1 MLEFTFALLLIMRSD
16 IDMFKNRKCAL
27 LCTLITFNVLSVQSI
42 CTTELQV
49 FADELADLNNNVK
62 EASQITVKH
71 NKDVLLNL
79 PFEDKGD
86 FTDAQKGFIAPIPNS
101 GLIKNK
107 EGKPVWDLARFNF
120 ANSENVPDSVNP
132 SLWRQMQLLNYNGLF
147 KVVDRLYQVRG
158 ADLANM
164 TIVEGSKGLI
174 VIDPLMSAE
183 TSKAAMD
190 LYFQHRPKKDIV
202 AVIYSHSHIDHYAGV
217 KGVISEE
224 EVASGKVKIVAP
236 EGLTN
241 AVLSE
246 NVMLGNAMSRRSVYQ
261 YGSLLTP
268 GPKGTVGTG
277 LGIAVPVG
285 GTITFIP
292 PTHSITKTGQEMELG
307 GEKFVFQ
314 LTPGTEAPTE
324 MHFYIPAIKA
334 LSTAEN
340 GCHNMHNIYTL
351 RGAKIRDAYAWSK
364 ALNKSLD
371 LWGDDAV
378 VLYGMHHW
386 PIWGNEHI
394 NNYLGKMADT
404 YKYMNDQTLHLAN
417 KGYTFLE
424 IGEMLKLPEELAK
437 NWSMR
442 GYYGTLNHNVKSI
455 YVYNLG
461 WYDGNPAHLH
471 ELTPVNAGKKYV
483 EYMGG
488 PEAIIAKAKKDYEN
502 GEYRWV
508 AQVLDQVIFSDPKNQ
523 EARNL
528 AADAMEQ
535 MGYQAESGTWRN
547 WYLTGAKELRDGV
560 KQYHNVNSASPDT
573 IKSMPIEMI
582 FDYMGIR
589 LNPDKAKG
597 KKISVNLT
605 LPDDNQSYIL
615 TLRNSVL
622 DYKSGKQ
629 VKDPDVSIKIDR
641 KVLNEIILKEATLDD
656 KIQSGEVV
664 IQGNREKLDELISCL
679 DTFDFWFNI
688 VEP

>member
-1 MLEFTFALLLIMRSD
+1 ML
-16 IDMFKNRKCAL
+16 KNLKGVL
-27 LCTLITFNVLSVQSI
+27 LCAILLVNFSPIE
-42 CTTELQV
+42 TTYLNQLKV
-49 FADELADLNNNVK
+49 FADDTGLLNDNK
-62 EASQITVKH
+62 DASEITTKH
-71 NKDVLLNL
+71 NKEVLLTL
-79 PFEDKGD
+79 PFSDKTD
-86 FTDAQKGFIAPIPNS
+86 FNDAQNGFIAPLPNS
-101 GLIKNK
+101 GLVKNA
-107 EGKPVWDLARFNF
+107 EGKPVWDLKKFTF
-120 ANSENVPDSVNP
+120 ANSEDVPDTVNP

-147 KVVDRLYQVRG
+147 KVTDRIYQIRG

-174 VIDPLMSAE
+174 IIDPLMSAE
-183 TSKAAMD
+183 TSKAALD
-190 LYFQHRPKKDIV
+190 LYFQHRPKRDIV
-202 AVIYSHSHIDHYAGV
+202 AVIYSHCHIDHYAGV

-224 EVASGKVKIVAP
+224 EVASGKVKVIAP
-236 EGLTN
+236 EGFTN

-246 NVMLGNAMSRRSVYQ
+246 NVMSGNVMSRRAGYQ

-268 GPKGTVGTG
+268 GPKGSVGTG
-277 LGIAVPVG
+277 LGIAVPYDA
-285 GTITFIP
+285 TITFIP
-292 PTHSITKTGQEMELG
+292 PTHSITKTGQEMILG

-324 MHFYIPAIKA
+324 MHFYIPALKA

-351 RGAKIRDAYAWSK
+351 RGAKIRSAYAWSK
-364 ALNKSLD
+364 ALNEALD
-371 LWGDDAV
+371 LWGDEAV

-386 PIWGNEHI
+386 PIWGNERI

-417 KGYTFLE
+417 QGYTPLE
-424 IGEMLKLPEELAK
+424 IGEMLQLPDELSK

-471 ELTPVNAGKKYV
+471 ELPPVSAGKKYV

-488 PEAIIAKAKKDYEN
+488 ADAIVARAKEDYDK

-508 AQVLDQVIFSDPKNQ
+508 AEVLDQVIFADPTNKA
-523 EARNL
+523 ARNL

-535 MGYQAESGTWRN
+535 MAYQTESGTWRN
-547 WYLTGAKELRDGV
+547 WYLTGAKELRYGV
-560 KQYHNVNSASPDT
+560 KAMPNANSASPDT

-589 LNPDKAKG
+589 LNSEKAKG
-597 KKISVNLT
+597 KNITVNLNFT
-605 LPDDNQSYIL
+605 DDNKQYIL
-615 TLRNSVL
+615 ALRNSVL

-629 VKDPDVSIKIDR
+629 AKEPDVTIDLKR
-641 KVLNEIILKEATLDD
+641 NALNEIILKDATLDD
-656 KIQSGEVV
+656 KVQSGDIV
-664 IQGNREKLDELISCL
+664 IQGDREKLKELISCL
-679 DTFDFWFNI
+679 DKFEFWFNI